1 MDDNMV
7 DGTPQLATSFLES
20 PVVSRGEYQ
29 YFIHPLTDGVPRVDP
44 SLLSE
49 VVDRMVELADMDCDV
64 ILAPEAMGIPLATA
78 LSIRTGIPFSV
89 IRKRRYDLEGE
100 IELHQRTGYSDSYL
114 YINGVSAGDRVA
126 IVDDVV
132 STGGTLEATIGAL
145 RSEGVQVTEVV
156 VVFDK
161 SDDLQSISERLGV
174 PIRRLLSITVVD
186 GVPTIR

>member
-1 MDDNMV
+1 MV

-114 YINGVSAGDRVA
+114 YINGGLESGGFYLAAGGGG
-126 IVDDVV
+126 IFYEIGFNDVKKLV
-132 STGGTLEATIGAL
+132 RAW
-145 RSEGVQVTEVV
+145 RSNDPCV
-156 VVFDK
+156 
-161 SDDLQSISERLGV
+161 R
-174 PIRRLLSITVVD
+174 
-186 GVPTIR
+186 

>member
-1 MDDNMV
+1 MV

-161 SDDLQSISERLGV
+161 SDDLQSISEHLGV
-174 PIRRLLSITVVD
+174 PIRSLLSIAVVD

>member
-1 MDDNMV
+1 MV

-100 IELHQRTGYSDSYL
+100 IKLHQRTGYSDSYL

-132 STGGTLEATIGAL
+132 STGGTLEATVGAL

-174 PIRRLLSITVVD
+174 PIRSLLSIAVVD